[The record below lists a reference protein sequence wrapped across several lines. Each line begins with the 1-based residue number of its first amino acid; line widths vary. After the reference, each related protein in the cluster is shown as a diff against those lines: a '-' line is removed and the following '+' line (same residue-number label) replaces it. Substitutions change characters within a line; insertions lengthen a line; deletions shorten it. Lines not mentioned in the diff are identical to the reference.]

1 MSDENEPQQF
11 TDAAAAAGSAA
22 TAGAS
27 DAPSAVTSDVPV
39 VPTPPPAPPVPAPA
53 APETPAAPAVTA
65 DPSAPAQWPS
75 AGYVAPP
82 AAAAGTYAPAYG
94 APGYGYA
101 PQAPAAPTSSNA
113 VIALILAVLSW
124 AFCPIVAAIVALIF
138 AHQASNEIE
147 ASGGR
152 VQGRGLVTASRWV
165 AWINIGLFAAMILIG
180 GFVLLLIAIAGG
192 MSSN

>member
-11 TDAAAAAGSAA
+11 ADAAAAAGSEA
-22 TAGAS
+22 TAAAS
-27 DAPSAVTSDVPV
+27 DAAAAVTSDVPV
-39 VPTPPPAPPVPAPA
+39 VPTPPPAPTVPAASAPDA
-53 APETPAAPAVTA
+53 AVAPAVTA

-82 AAAAGTYAPAYG
+82 AAAGAYPPAYS

-101 PQAPAAPTSSNA
+101 PQTPAAPTSSNA

-138 AHQASNEIE
+138 AHQASREIE

>member
-11 TDAAAAAGSAA
+11 ADAAAAAGSEA
-22 TAGAS
+22 TAAAS
-27 DAPSAVTSDVPV
+27 DAAAAITSDVPA
-39 VPTPPPAPPVPAPA
+39 VPTPPPAPPVPAASAPDA
-53 APETPAAPAVTA
+53 AVAPAVTA

-82 AAAAGTYAPAYG
+82 AAAGAYPPAYS

-101 PQAPAAPTSSNA
+101 PQTPAAPTSSNA

-138 AHQASNEIE
+138 AHQASREIE